1 MKMNTRDWQIDFIAK
16 VMKFD
21 AIANLKR
28 FKMLCFRCS
37 SLIAHQVLL
46 FTLKHVDECDVRRK
60 EHNLRFT
67 LIAT

>member
-1 MKMNTRDWQIDFIAK
+1 MNTRDWQIDFIAK

-37 SLIAHQVLL
+37 SLIAHQVLYS
-46 FTLKHVDECDVRRK
+46 H
-60 EHNLRFT
+60 
-67 LIAT
+67 